1 MRRLRNRPALRW
13 IRGAFI
19 FRMQK
24 RATLLQSCIEGG
36 RKPGMCVPTAL
47 PVSLAIL
54 MLRSLDKQM
63 PRGYTDHRE
72 MIRMNENEM
81 LQTILSEIKSMN
93 GEIASINK
101 RLDGLEAGQKDM
113 RTDIK
118 EVHHR
123 LDTLEA
129 GQNDMRAD
137 MKEVNRRLD
146 FLENGQK
153 EANRRLDTLEAG
165 QNDMRA
171 DMKEVHRRL
180 DTLEEGQK
188 TIRRDVARVERKVDR
203 LGNDVG
209 DTLAIVTEATD
220 YEISKLREAK

>member
-1 MRRLRNRPALRW
+1 MACGVCVTARLCDGFAEPLSFVCRNGQP
-13 IRGAFI
+13 
-19 FRMQK
+19 
-24 RATLLQSCIEGG
+24 SCNRVLGGG

-54 MLRSLDKQM
+54 TLRSLDKQM

-129 GQNDMRAD
+129 GQNDMRAE
-137 MKEVNRRLD
+137 MKEV
-146 FLENGQK
+146 
-153 EANRRLDTLEAG
+153 NRRLDTLEAG

>member
-1 MRRLRNRPALRW
+1 MACGVCVTARLCDGFAEPLSFVCRNGQPSCNRVLR
-13 IRGAFI
+13 
-19 FRMQK
+19 
-24 RATLLQSCIEGG
+24 GG

-54 MLRSLDKQM
+54 TLRSLDKQM

-137 MKEVNRRLD
+137 MKEV
-146 FLENGQK
+146 
-153 EANRRLDTLEAG
+153 
-165 QNDMRA
+165 
-171 DMKEVHRRL
+171 HRRL

>member
-1 MRRLRNRPALRW
+1 
-13 IRGAFI
+13 
-19 FRMQK
+19 
-24 RATLLQSCIEGG
+24 
-36 RKPGMCVPTAL
+36 
-47 PVSLAIL
+47 
-54 MLRSLDKQM
+54 
-63 PRGYTDHRE
+63 
-72 MIRMNENEM
+72 MNNDEM
-81 LQTILSEIKSMN
+81 LSLILSKLES
-93 GEIASINK
+93 
-101 RLDGLEAGQKDM
+101 LEAGQKDM
-113 RTDIK
+113 RAEING
-118 EVHHR
+118 
-123 LDTLEA
+123 L
-129 GQNDMRAD
+129 RAE
-137 MKEVNRRLD
+137 M
-146 FLENGQK
+146 K

>member
-101 RLDGLEAGQKDM
+101 RLDGLEAGQ
-113 RTDIK
+113 
-118 EVHHR
+118 
-123 LDTLEA
+123 
-129 GQNDMRAD
+129 NNMRAD
-137 MKEVNRRLD
+137 M
-146 FLENGQK
+146 K

>member
-1 MRRLRNRPALRW
+1 MGPESFPPNLDD
-13 IRGAFI
+13 
-19 FRMQK
+19 
-24 RATLLQSCIEGG
+24 
-36 RKPGMCVPTAL
+36 L
-47 PVSLAIL
+47 PVSLAVL
-54 MLRSLDKQM
+54 TLRSLDKRM
-63 PRGYTDHRE
+63 LHGYTDHKG
-72 MIRMNENEM
+72 MICMNENEM

-113 RTDIK
+113 HA
-118 EVHHR
+118 E
-123 LDTLEA
+123 
-129 GQNDMRAD
+129 

-146 FLENGQK
+146 SLEDGQK

-171 DMKEVHRRL
+171 DMKEANRRL

-220 YEISKLREAK
+220 YEISRLREAK

>member
-1 MRRLRNRPALRW
+1 MGDGFCHIICSVEQFP
-13 IRGAFI
+13 IIFI
-19 FRMQK
+19 VSLGPESFPPN
-24 RATLLQSCIEGG
+24 LDD
-36 RKPGMCVPTAL
+36 L

-54 MLRSLDKQM
+54 TLWSLDKRM

-81 LQTILSEIKSMN
+81 LSLILSKLES
-93 GEIASINK
+93 
-101 RLDGLEAGQKDM
+101 LEAGQKGM
-113 RTDIK
+113 HAEINGMHA
-118 EVHHR
+118 E
-123 LDTLEA
+123 
-129 GQNDMRAD
+129 

-146 FLENGQK
+146 SLENRQKEVNRRLDSLEDGQKAVNRRLDILENGQK
-153 EANRRLDTLEAG
+153 DVNRRLDSFEDG
-165 QNDMRA
+165 QKDMRA
-171 DMKEVHRRL
+171 DMKETNRRL

-188 TIRRDVARVERKVDR
+188 TIRRDVARVERKIDR